1 MRRLRIRRLEAETAR
16 RLDRSQQ
23 QLQHMQRTAGLEAVG
38 MRGNPAHRMHRD
50 RAADHLVMLFA
61 FPVGPWLVDD
71 HLAGE
76 GGLGKVSGKLAD
88 ARGTDADLR
97 SHRFRRIIIGEI
109 GVGHQHEGRNSHA
122 AALHLDLALQRRLHR
137 RIAVRRRLAGGAV
150 DHLRRA
156 VIITKEQPVIGRA
169 RIADHQP
176 GGVGVAHKIVDIDL
190 AGLHQLAH
198 QRQDEQPV
206 RARGHAIPVVGNRGI
221 AGLHRVHRDH
231 PRAACLQLAETHLDR
246 VRIMILGN
254 AEQHK
259 QLGQVPVGRAEFP
272 EGTAK
277 SVDAAGRH
285 IDRTEAA
292 MCGEIRGAELLRPPA
307 GQRL

>member
-1 MRRLRIRRLEAETAR
+1 
-16 RLDRSQQ
+16 
-23 QLQHMQRTAGLEAVG
+23 
-38 MRGNPAHRMHRD
+38 MRG
-50 RAADHLVMLFA
+50 
-61 FPVGPWLVDD
+61 
-71 HLAGE
+71 
-76 GGLGKVSGKLAD
+76 
-88 ARGTDADLR
+88 
-97 SHRFRRIIIGEI
+97 
-109 GVGHQHEGRNSHA
+109 
-122 AALHLDLALQRRLHR
+122 
-137 RIAVRRRLAGGAV
+137 RLAGGAV
-150 DHLRRA
+150 DHLRCA

-176 GGVGVAHKIVDIDL
+176 RGVGVAHKIVDIDL

-231 PRAACLQLAETHLDR
+231 PPAACLQLAETHLDR

-254 AEQHK
+254 AEQHE

-277 SVDAAGRH
+277 RVDAASRH
-285 IDRTEAA
+285 IDRTETA
-292 MCGEIRGAELLRPPA
+292 MRGEIRSTELLRPPA